1 MPCTICSCS
10 SSNSSFGAD
19 FHTAALRSLLVPS
32 EHNAGAQGEPGKH
45 LLSTE
50 QPHNITQCLCDEAAP
65 HIGEEHMGV
74 AQPTRGTYCAHIH
87 SSEDQS
93 DRHEDPITTHG
104 LSEMLPGDPTQHA
117 TPNALLHAE
126 LVGLGDCLHHFPAF
140 LPTIAPRHL
149 NHTHT
154 HPETPRHP
162 GTPPLPPHTHTATAT
177 SSLKYSHHTTHN
189 HTLSSARDLP
199 PQTRP
204 QTAL

>member
-1 MPCTICSCS
+1 MTLAWHDCSCRS
-10 SSNSSFGAD
+10 SYFIRRR

-117 TPNALLHAE
+117 TSNALLHAE

-154 HPETPRHP
+154 QRHP
-162 GTPPLPPHTHTATAT
+162 DTQAHPHSRPTHTQPQPQAASSTATTPHT
-177 SSLKYSHHTTHN
+177 TT
-189 HTLSSARDLP
+189 T
-199 PQTRP
+199 
-204 QTAL
+204 

>member
-1 MPCTICSCS
+1 MTLAWHDCSCRS
-10 SSNSSFGAD
+10 SYFIRRR

-74 AQPTRGTYCAHIH
+74 AQPTRGTYRAHIH

-104 LSEMLPGDPTQHA
+104 LVRCCQA
-117 TPNALLHAE
+117 TPHNMRRQTHFFMPSLLALATAFITFPHSCPPLHP
-126 LVGLGDCLHHFPAF
+126 VIS
-140 LPTIAPRHL
+140 T
-149 NHTHT
+149 THT
-154 HPETPRHP
+154 PRDTQTPRH
-162 GTPPLPPHTHTATAT
+162 TPTPAPHTHSHSHKQPQAQPP
-177 SSLKYSHHTTHN
+177 HHTQ
-189 HTLSSARDLP
+189 
-199 PQTRP
+199 PQPEFST
-204 QTAL
+204 